1 MTKTKFI
8 YYLTPALLTVLIFF
22 SNFIKADLFEVGVQS
37 YAVWFI
43 ISLFAFATG
52 WLMNRTLGYS
62 YGGKVVFAVIIA
74 SVAIG
79 IFMVSFFSEYFGFT
93 ELTTENIILYSLRI
107 ISIGSMAF
115 FGMAVNE
122 VILLQQNLSKCEASK
137 KNVVAPVEHNSQSN
151 IVIEEAK
158 LKAEKM
164 VYEAE
169 KKYNDILSKKEK
181 LETRLK
187 ELITA
192 ERELIKKYEN
202 NENE

>member
-1 MTKTKFI
+1 
-8 YYLTPALLTVLIFF
+8 
-22 SNFIKADLFEVGVQS
+22 
-37 YAVWFI
+37 
-43 ISLFAFATG
+43 
-52 WLMNRTLGYS
+52 
-62 YGGKVVFAVIIA
+62 
-74 SVAIG
+74 
-79 IFMVSFFSEYFGFT
+79 MVSFFSEYFGFA

-107 ISIGSMAF
+107 ISVGSMAF

-122 VILLQQNLSKCEASK
+122 VILLQHNLSQCEASK
-137 KNVVAPVEHNSQSN
+137 KSVSAPIEHNTHSN
-151 IVIEEAK
+151 IILEEAK

-169 KKYNDILSKKEK
+169 KKCNDILSKKDKFES
-181 LETRLK
+181 RLK

>member
-79 IFMVSFFSEYFGFT
+79 IFMVSFFTEYFGFT

-107 ISIGSMAF
+107 ISVGSMAF

-122 VILLQQNLSKCEASK
+122 VILLQHNLLQCESSK
-137 KNVVAPVEHNSQSN
+137 KNVAAPIEQNSHSN
-151 IVIEEAK
+151 ILLEEAK

-164 VYEAE
+164 IYEAE
-169 KKYNDILSKKEK
+169 KKHNDILSKKEK

>member
-1 MTKTKFI
+1 MTKAKFI
-8 YYLTPALLTVLIFF
+8 YYLTPALLAVLIFF
-22 SNFIKADLFEVGVQS
+22 SNFIKADLFEIGVQS

-74 SVAIG
+74 NVAIG
-79 IFMVSFFSEYFGFT
+79 IFMVSFFSEYFGFA

-107 ISIGSMAF
+107 ISVGSMAF

-122 VILLQQNLSKCEASK
+122 VILLQHNLSQCEASK
-137 KNVVAPVEHNSQSN
+137 KSVSAPIEHNTHSN
-151 IVIEEAK
+151 IILEEAK

-169 KKYNDILSKKEK
+169 KKCNDILSKKDK
-181 LETRLK
+181 LESRLK